1 MRRGTLRATD
11 SLDPEATM
19 TAAQFERFGEDEA
32 EDILRWRFQSL
43 ARAGYEA
50 GTAARLAA
58 QVQIDLHEACN
69 LVRGGCP
76 PETALRILL

>member
-1 MRRGTLRATD
+1 
-11 SLDPEATM
+11 M
-19 TAAQFERFGEDEA
+19 TAAQFERLGEEEA

-43 ARAGYEA
+43 ARAGFEA
-50 GTAARLAA
+50 GMAARLAA